1 MKFSVILFSLLAP
14 FALLAQQP
22 GYTKVENA
30 SEIQK
35 KISTKAKTIHTIES
49 DFVQE
54 KNISVLSEK
63 IISKGHLTYKEQ
75 NKLRWEYHTP
85 FTYLVIL
92 NQGKIFLKDE
102 NKSNKVDMQSNKM
115 FQEINNLIVSS
126 VQGNVSGLKDFKV
139 VVYKN
144 ADTYL
149 FEMTPISGTVKE
161 FFSSIYIYFK
171 QSDLTVQKINMME
184 AGGDYTLITF
194 TKNAYNVEVSDA
206 KFNFK

>member
-1 MKFSVILFSLLAP
+1 MKFSILILSLFVP
-14 FALLAQQP
+14 IALVAQQP
-22 GYTKVENA
+22 GYSKVENA
-30 SEIQK
+30 AEVQK
-35 KISTKAKTIHTIES
+35 KISAKAQTIHTIES
-49 DFVQE
+49 DFIQE

-75 NKLRWEYHTP
+75 NKLRWEYYTP

-126 VQGNVSGLKDFKV
+126 VQGNISGLKNFKV
-139 VVYKN
+139 QVFKN
-144 ADTYL
+144 QDTYM
-149 FEMTPISGTVKE
+149 FEMTPISGSVKD

-171 QSDLTVQKINMME
+171 QSDLTVQKINMLE

-194 TKNAYNVEVSDA
+194 TKNAYNLEVSDE